1 MKIDPYKKYERLLSC
16 IPDGMNN
23 AISQRRIATL
33 LHCEERDV
41 RSHVQN
47 ARHDGIPICSI
58 PGQKG
63 YYMSD
68 NPVEVFA
75 CYRAFKQRN
84 KSNSDVLKGIRE
96 YLIELGFNPDTKEE
110 GENYV

>member
-1 MKIDPYKKYERLLSC
+1 MKKDPYKKYKKLLSC
-16 IPDGMNN
+16 IPDGRKN
-23 AISQRRIATL
+23 AISQRRIANL
-33 LHCEERDV
+33 LQCDERDI

-58 PGQKG
+58 PGQRG

-68 NPVEVFA
+68 NPEEVFA
-75 CYRAFKQRN
+75 CYFAFKQRN
-84 KSNSDVLKGIRE
+84 KSNSDVLKCIRD
-96 YLIELGFNPDTKEE
+96 YLIELGVNPETKEE